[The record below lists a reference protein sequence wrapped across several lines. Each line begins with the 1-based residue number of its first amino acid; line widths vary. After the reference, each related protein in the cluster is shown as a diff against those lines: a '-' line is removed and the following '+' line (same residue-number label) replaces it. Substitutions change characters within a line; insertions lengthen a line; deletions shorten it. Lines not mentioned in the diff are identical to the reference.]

1 LLQNAIIR
9 ALVQTEPVPLPSGF
23 VTFMFTDIVGSTRL
37 HSDLGERFVELI
49 EAHNR
54 LLREV
59 AHLHG
64 GRVVKVL
71 GDGLLIAFNT
81 GADALEAA
89 QRAQARVGR
98 YKWPGDAA
106 VSIRV
111 GLHAGEAAPRSDD
124 YVSLALH
131 QAARVVAAAQG
142 GQVLLTEAVAA
153 QVDRTRLH
161 YLGRFRLRDFDEPQ
175 RLYQPADGEPAQ
187 SPHAVTADAWFARP
201 RTSFVGRA
209 KELAYVRDCVLDD
222 RLVTLVAPGG
232 AGKTRLAFE
241 VAADVSQEDRHEV
254 WLADLAALRV
264 GSSVDS
270 AIAAAVGA
278 GDDTSVEPLE
288 AAVAALT
295 RTRGLLVLDNC
306 EHVIEQAAAATDMLL
321 SRAPEVTILATSR
334 APLRVPGERVV
345 QLEPL
350 ELPAPEV
357 TDPATLLD
365 LDAIRLFVARA
376 TAAGLDVDLSSAAPT
391 IASIVRKLDGL
402 PLALELAAARA
413 PAFGLLELDRALDEP
428 LQVLDARTRGGADR
442 HQTLD
447 RLIRWSYDLLDDD
460 ERAVLRRV
468 SVFGGGCTLAAAAE
482 VCAFGGVST
491 AAARAALT
499 SLNEKS
505 LLRMI
510 GGEAGTRFRALVS
523 IGLFARDRARECG
536 EYDECI
542 KRHLHWV
549 TSFAQSAE
557 VAVHGADQLR
567 WLRAMR
573 DEASN
578 VQSAGERALQDDPQA
593 ALVLAVAAAEP
604 LRWTRQARAM
614 LEASLAAAVDAPA
627 GQRARGRFLL
637 MMDDWTTAGE
647 SPDTVA
653 ELQELIGVMEAAQD
667 TRSVAE
673 ARILLASY
681 LDRVGEQ
688 DQAQAELEQAR
699 LLAIALDDAY
709 LLATVEWERGW
720 ELIPHGEFQRS
731 ETHLIESAAAFGRS
745 GNRLLQA
752 RVTLGL
758 GWVRGAQGNWAS
770 QAELARAA
778 LATFDEF
785 GAERPRFLAHVR
797 IMAAERELGNLR
809 VAAHHG
815 RVGWQGL
822 SRLGR
827 AEPYVLS
834 DMGRETAM
842 LLAVVGDTRTAAII
856 FGWQRALIEAT
867 GALEDAP
874 EQEVITRTSELI
886 HSALPSEADAL
897 IAQGAVLA
905 DDTIT
910 NLARTALEQPELG
923 D

>member
-1 LLQNAIIR
+1 
-9 ALVQTEPVPLPSGF
+9 
-23 VTFMFTDIVGSTRL
+23 MFTDIVGSTKL
-37 HSDLGERFVELI
+37 HTALGEQYVELI

-54 LLREV
+54 VLREV
-59 AHLHG
+59 THLHG

-71 GDGLLIAFNT
+71 GDGLLIAFPS
-81 GADALEAA
+81 GADALAA
-89 QRAQARVGR
+89 AEKAQARVAR
-98 YKWPGDAA
+98 HKWPGDVELA
-106 VSIRV
+106 IRV

-131 QAARVVAAAQG
+131 QAARVVDAAQG

-153 QVDRTRLH
+153 QVDRTKLH

-175 RLYQPADGEPAQ
+175 RLYQPLDGAPAQ

-209 KELAYVRDCVLDD
+209 KELAQVRDLVLQD

-241 VAADVSQEDRHEV
+241 VAADLSQEDRYEV

-264 GSSVDS
+264 DSSVDS
-270 AIAAAVGA
+270 AIASAVGA
-278 GDDTSVEPLE
+278 GDDTSVLPLE
-288 AAVAALT
+288 AAVAALA
-295 RTRGLLVLDNC
+295 RSRGMLVLDNC
-306 EHVIEQAAAATDMLL
+306 EHVIEQAAAATDVLL
-321 SRAPEVTILATSR
+321 AHAPDVTILATSR

-350 ELPAPEV
+350 ELPPRSV

-376 TAAGLDVDLSSAAPT
+376 TAAGLDVDVATAAPT
-391 IASIVRKLDGL
+391 LASIVRKLDGL

-413 PAFGLLELDRALDEP
+413 PAFGLQELDRALDEP

-447 RLIRWSYDLLDDD
+447 RLIRWSYDLLDED
-460 ERAVLRRV
+460 EKAVLRRV
-468 SVFGGGCTLAAAAE
+468 SVFGGGFTLDAAAQ
-482 VCAFGGVST
+482 VCAFGGVT
-491 AAARAALT
+491 EEAARSAVT

-505 LLRMI
+505 LLRI
-510 GGEAGTRFRALVS
+510 ISGEGGTRFRALVS
-523 IGLFARDRARECG
+523 IGLFARDRAREQG
-536 EYDECI
+536 EYEECI

-549 TSFAQSAE
+549 TEFARAAE
-557 VAVHGADQLR
+557 RAVHGDDQLH

-573 DEASN
+573 DEAAN
-578 VQSAGERALQDDPQA
+578 VQAAGERALRDDPHA
-593 ALVLAVAAAEP
+593 ALVLGVAAAEP
-604 LRWTRQARAM
+604 LRWTRQARA
-614 LEASLAAAVDAPA
+614 LVEAGLGAAADAPV
-627 GQRARGRFLL
+627 GLRARGRFLL

-647 SPDTVA
+647 SPETVA
-653 ELQELIGVMEAAQD
+653 ELKELVAVMASSGD

-681 LDRVGEQ
+681 LDRVGEPA
-688 DQAQAELEQAR
+688 QAQAELEQAR
-699 LLAIALDDAY
+699 VLALSLDDAY

-720 ELIPHGEFQRS
+720 ELIPHDEFQRA
-731 ETHLIESAAAFGRS
+731 EQHLNEAAAQFGRS

-758 GWVRGAQGNWAS
+758 GWVRGAQGDWAA
-770 QAELARAA
+770 QAGLAREA

-797 IMAAERELGNLR
+797 IMAAERELGNLQ

-815 RVGWQGL
+815 RVGWEGL

-834 DMGRETAM
+834 DMGRETAI
-842 LLAVVGDTRTAAII
+842 LLAVIGDVQTAAVI

-874 EQEVITRTSELI
+874 ERAVIERTLAML
-886 HSALPSEADAL
+886 HSALPGAEADAL
-897 IAQGAVLA
+897 IAQGAVLE
-905 DDTIT
+905 DDSIT
-910 NLARTALEQPELG
+910 NLARTAMEQLEYRS
-923 D
+923 